1 MKKKTLLN
9 EHLYEKFLIE
19 FFNAFFP
26 SLFQF
31 ARVYKDKKIVSFFFL
46 FPMEYVTAIKCWYF
60 EFRSMF
66 FDYLKFLLKASVPSR
81 IQMRGK
87 IIIRYLRVRL
97 LHLPRC
103 GQQMHFCRWTI
114 TAIYSRKYPFR
125 TRNCELI
132 ESRSE
137 VY

>member
-1 MKKKTLLN
+1 MRN
-9 EHLYEKFLIE
+9 FSSNFLMHFFHH
-19 FFNAFFP
+19 FFNLP
-26 SLFQF
+26 ESIKTKKLFL
-31 ARVYKDKKIVSFFFL
+31 FFFL